1 MTDKKESIA
10 VPNRPEVNLRRSS
23 NAPSVTARPV
33 FTSTPGLSISPSN
46 EAQQLVQALDL
57 QTFSNIGKQVLKE
70 KREADFA
77 EGGLAQTQN
86 QEDWAKAVESGKVDP
101 TANPWFIK
109 GYQAQDG
116 RVAGLDY
123 YSQMRQAYDKSS
135 AKGSDDPEAYSKFV
149 SEFTTNYMD
158 TKVGKNR
165 SADWMQGFQGEMQSA
180 QKTLAAEHAEEAKK
194 AVIATQEANTGAEV
208 NAILNSTRD
217 PNAASAAINELGKKM
232 HLVGMPAASFE
243 KVVAEAVLAKAKL
256 GDGNMLK
263 TLDGVTTGDGKGTLA
278 SNPRIAMAKVD
289 VSNFLTEKARGDTRW
304 AWAVSDR
311 EWTLKQRERTDESYR
326 REEERWKHQQ
336 AQWGRE
342 EKARSIMSQITL
354 STMSDPPNAYAN
366 NQERLKQL
374 AEIDSKA
381 AESSAGFIDGF
392 LTRRERVPDAVER
405 PTLAQLQSDMVMAAG
420 NPARQQQLLVDANR
434 LFVEGRL
441 NRDTIGRFIDDAQKF
456 ASWDPTLQRKLQD
469 PEVERVRQ
477 TINQMFTEKGAQ
489 SLYGSAAMDALV
501 TKQVVDRAVLD
512 HLARAPNAT
521 GPELGQVA
529 TKALQAVMPTLNPNV
544 MGGGRA
550 ADLGNKVGDANR
562 NLQAAQPQDG
572 NTPPE
577 AAPMTADQAARFIE
591 PVDAQTFVREV
602 EAALARGGLPAMTK
616 AIADFD
622 ARFGIPGL
630 GQRLID
636 LHAKPPAAPK
646 K

>member
-10 VPNRPEVNLRRSS
+10 VPSRPEVNLRRSS

-123 YSQMRQAYDKSS
+123 YSTMRQAYDKSS

-149 SEFTTNYMD
+149 SEFTTGYMD

-180 QKTLAAEHAEEAKK
+180 QKTLAAEHVEEAKK

-208 NAILNSTRD
+208 NAILNGTRD

-232 HLVGMPAASFE
+232 RLVGMPAASFE

-304 AWAVSDR
+304 AWALQDR
-311 EWTLKQRERTDESYR
+311 DWQLKQQQRSEETYKWELERRARERSS
-326 REEERWKHQQ
+326 
-336 AQWGRE
+336 WGRE
-342 EKARSIMSQITL
+342 EQTRSLLTTIT
-354 STMSDPPNAYAN
+354 SNTMSDPANSYAN
-366 NQERLKQL
+366 NKDRLQEL
-374 AEIDSKA
+374 ATIDPKA
-381 AESSAGFIDGF
+381 AESASAFIDAF
-392 LTRRERVPDAVER
+392 TSRRERVSDSVER
-405 PTLAQLQSDMVMAAG
+405 PALAQLQADMIAAAG
-420 NPARQQQLLVDANR
+420 NPVRQQQLLLDANR

-456 ASWDPTLQRKLQD
+456 AGWDPTLQRKLQD

-477 TINQMFTEKGAQ
+477 TINQMFTEKNAQ

-512 HLARAPNAT
+512 HLMKTPNAT
-521 GPELGQVA
+521 GQELGQVA
-529 TKALQAVMPTLNPNV
+529 TKALQAVMPTLGPNI

-550 ADLGNKVGDANR
+550 SDLSTKVGEANR
-562 NLQAAQPQDG
+562 QLQAAQPQDG
-572 NTPPE
+572 NTPPQRS
-577 AAPMTADQAARFIE
+577 PMTADQAVRFVD
-591 PVDAQTFVREV
+591 PVDAQAFVREV

-622 ARFGIPGL
+622 ARLGIPGL
-630 GQRLID
+630 GQKLID
-636 LHAKPPAAPK
+636 THATPPAK
-646 K
+646 KK